1 MKASGRGLQ
10 KKGVRVGDVA
20 DFKILT
26 TDAGDGNV
34 EVEVTDPD
42 GKPLPVEIKQT
53 KDDRYDVSYKPVKEG
68 PHKVVV
74 KYGGDEIPKS
84 PYEVGVGPFKES
96 KIVAYGPGL
105 KGGVT
110 EKPAK
115 FVVDTNGETGSLS
128 FTIEGDDIVIDSISP
143 EFRERLYQRNP
154 EDECS

>member
-115 FVVDTNGETGSLS
+115 FVVDTN
-128 FTIEGDDIVIDSISP
+128 
-143 EFRERLYQRNP
+143 
-154 EDECS
+154 